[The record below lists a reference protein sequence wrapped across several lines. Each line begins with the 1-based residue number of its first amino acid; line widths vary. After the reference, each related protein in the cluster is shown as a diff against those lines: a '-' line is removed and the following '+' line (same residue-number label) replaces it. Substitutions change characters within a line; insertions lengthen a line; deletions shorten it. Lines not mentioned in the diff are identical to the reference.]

1 MKKLINDKRENEI
14 NLKISKYQSTI
25 KTMQKKIEKL
35 DKNIIFHEECIK
47 KNKELIDKIKID
59 IENTTRLIES
69 ANNDLIKL
77 KTDISLSDID
87 MDKLINLINNNKE
100 FLRNEVKVAS
110 NNENKQD
117 VIVLDVKS
125 QQTPNGNSV

>member
-1 MKKLINDKRENEI
+1 M
-14 NLKISKYQSTI
+14 
-25 KTMQKKIEKL
+25 MQKKIEKL

>member
-14 NLKISKYQSTI
+14 NLKISKYQSAI
-25 KTMQKKIEKL
+25 KIMQKKIDKL
-35 DKNIIFHEECIK
+35 DKNISFHEECIK
-47 KNKELIDKIKID
+47 KSKELIDKIKID
-59 IENTTRLIES
+59 IENTTRSIES

-77 KTDISLSDID
+77 KTDVSLSDID
-87 MDKLINLINNNKE
+87 MDKLINLINDNKE
-100 FLRNEVKVAS
+100 FLRNEAKVAS

-125 QQTPNGNSV
+125 QQTSNSNPV

>member
-1 MKKLINDKRENEI
+1 
-14 NLKISKYQSTI
+14 
-25 KTMQKKIEKL
+25 
-35 DKNIIFHEECIK
+35 
-47 KNKELIDKIKID
+47 
-59 IENTTRLIES
+59 
-69 ANNDLIKL
+69 
-77 KTDISLSDID
+77 